1 MAKLTSKSKK
11 PAQVGKKNGKAKN
24 TKAKIVDLE
33 DDVTD
38 QEEDEEIENGTNGT
52 NGKHQEDD
60 ENTEPKGNSSSS
72 SLLADCEK
80 YFGSRDLYS
89 ILNVDK
95 VKAKEAESEAC
106 F

>member
-24 TKAKIVDLE
+24 TKAKIVDLD

-38 QEEDEEIENGTNGT
+38 QEEEEEDEDIENGTNGT
-52 NGKHQEDD
+52 NGKHQED
-60 ENTEPKGNSSSS
+60 EPMRNSSSS

-95 VKAKEAESEAC
+95 VKAKEAESKAY